1 MRIPM
6 GELLNP
12 GAIQGDRLSMN
23 APDMS
28 PIARGIQQI
37 GNAVGGLAE
46 KWQADQK
53 KMDTYNANLALERW
67 SNDAAVNY
75 EQNLKGSAPD
85 GAGFMETQQKYLQD
99 SFMKVRNTI
108 KDPELQAKADI
119 IFEQTKGRHQLTGM
133 KDVEKKQTSYVLS
146 TTGDSIKSTIE
157 TGQIGTREQYT
168 DYFDNVV
175 KPRIDSVIDDPLERK
190 KAYALFG
197 QQMAGEYFRLNPGEA
212 APKIASG
219 GRQPVVVANQP
230 GRVSKGS
237 IDGVNPA
244 LVERF
249 RKVQDAFGQS
259 IPIVSGYRDAAT
271 NAKAGGANKSQHL
284 SGNAIDLDVSNLSR
298 EQRVAII
305 ETASNAGITGIG
317 VYANSLHF
325 DLGGRRAW
333 GPSHHA
339 NSVPPWAA
347 GAVQRH
353 MAGKARSMEGGAGGL
368 WNRLIATESGG
379 NQSAVSPKGAVG
391 RAQIMPSTGP
401 EAARLAGLPWDEQRL
416 RADPQYNEA
425 LGKAYLNEQLR
436 VFGGD
441 NAKALAAYNAGP
453 GAVKNA
459 MARGGKNWLAQMPRE
474 TQAYVQKIMGGGDVA
489 AVTYAPPEMPR
500 GGPFDYIQPDDW
512 DRMTKAGQSAF
523 KDSLRL
529 GIETG
534 QVSIGD
540 ILSAPVDDG
549 DKATLLS
556 RYREVN
562 KELDGL
568 ASFSERLASGGFI
581 NPRSGDDRKAAGRWL
596 DGAGGAQAIVDGD
609 PQAVQSMYDLYD
621 KTGIVPDNAK
631 GAINGM
637 LRAKDGARVMTALQ
651 FLDAFD
657 RRNHP
662 AFNQEF
668 DAETS
673 AMLQDY
679 RSGLDYD
686 TPQQKVERIQQSID
700 PANATVRKERRK
712 EAEKVSDKFD
722 IGDVGNVF
730 DPSYMP
736 MTEPGF
742 GLLPDQQ
749 SQLLAD
755 YRSEYNKAFE
765 ASGDDGAAR
774 QVANDRIRS
783 VWGASEANGGRV
795 MKWPPEILY
804 GSSAAVNGSFDW
816 MREDVEKGLMVRG
829 YVQSVE
835 FPVFD
840 AMGNQTGATETV
852 SQIVPY
858 FLVADEQTVREYQA
872 GKSPSYLVAII
883 DAEGRYDFP
892 SLGGGYE
899 QTPSR
904 FSFDPASARD
914 RYNRQFRA
922 DHKTNQQ
929 DAIGQEQDMQE
940 LFKPSGNALWPQ

>member
-1 MRIPM
+1 MRIAM
-6 GELLNP
+6 GERLNP

-28 PIARGIQQI
+28 PIARGIQQV

-67 SNDAAVNY
+67 SNDAAVTY

-85 GAGFMETQQKYLQD
+85 GTGFMETQQKYLQD

-146 TTGDSIKSTIE
+146 TTGDSIKSTIDS
-157 TGQIGTREQYT
+157 GQIGTKEQYT

-175 KPRIDSVIDDPLERK
+175 KPRIDGVIDDPLERK
-190 KAYALFG
+190 KAYAIFG

-212 APKIASG
+212 APRRVGEDSGHVSDKAVALLRDFEGFRSKPYWDVNAYRLGFGSDTITREDGTVVRVDKGSTVTRADAERDLARRAGEFQNRAAGKIGVDAWS
-219 GRQPVVVANQP
+219 RLDANQQAVMISLAYNYGNIP
-230 GRVSKGS
+230 DSVAAAAKGGS
-237 IDGVNPA
+237 AEDLAKSVENLKGHNGGVNA
-244 LVERF
+244 DR
-249 RKVQDAFGQS
+249 RQ
-259 IPIVSGYRDAAT
+259 
-271 NAKAGGANKSQHL
+271 
-284 SGNAIDLDVSNLSR
+284 R
-298 EQRVAII
+298 EADII
-305 ETASNAGITGIG
+305 
-317 VYANSLHF
+317 
-325 DLGGRRAW
+325 
-333 GPSHHA
+333 
-339 NSVPPWAA
+339 
-347 GAVQRH
+347 
-353 MAGKARSMEGGAGGL
+353 
-368 WNRLIATESGG
+368 
-379 NQSAVSPKGAVG
+379 
-391 RAQIMPSTGP
+391 
-401 EAARLAGLPWDEQRL
+401 
-416 RADPQYNEA
+416 
-425 LGKAYLNEQLR
+425 
-436 VFGGD
+436 
-441 NAKALAAYNAGP
+441 
-453 GAVKNA
+453 
-459 MARGGKNWLAQMPRE
+459 RGG
-474 TQAYVQKIMGGGDVA
+474 TVSTST
-489 AVTYAPPEMPR
+489 TYAPPEMPR

-540 ILSAPVDDG
+540 IMSAPVDDG

-556 RYREVN
+556 RYNEVN

-581 NPRSGDDRKAAGRWL
+581 NPKSSDDRKAAGKLL

-712 EAEKVSDKFD
+712 EAEKISDKFD

-765 ASGDDGAAR
+765 ASGDDAAAR

-804 GSSAAVNGSFDW
+804 GANAAVNGSFDW
-816 MREDVEKGLMVRG
+816 MRSDVETGLTVRG

-852 SQIVPY
+852 SQPVPY

-922 DHKTNQQ
+922 DQKTNQQ
-929 DAIGQEQDMQE
+929 DAIRQEQDMQE